1 MINKKKKKKKKC
13 IVCIDRK
20 FSNKET
26 RNALLNRDIQECHE
40 LIRHIYLFILYANYL
55 TCRKTIYEKGAQ
67 RTT

>member
-26 RNALLNRDIQECHE
+26 RNALLNRDIQECRE
-40 LIRHIYLFILYANYL
+40 LIRHILLFCMLI
-55 TCRKTIYEKGAQ
+55 T
-67 RTT
+67 